1 MPVDLLAAVV
11 AGLVAAQPMEAPVYL
26 QRAAGLG
33 VHQDVFAEGGT
44 LLRAPARVR
53 RLVGWLG
60 HGLLAA
66 VIALLYAA
74 FFDVVGAQDRLWLW
88 GVLGGAIHAVVGGI
102 VVGVFPTVEPS
113 ATPAGSHG
121 VFYRHYGRLDVLTF
135 LSGHLV
141 FGALVGALY
150 ALFAA

>member
-1 MPVDLLAAVV
+1 M
-11 AGLVAAQPMEAPVYL
+11 AAQPVEAPVYL
-26 QRAAGLG
+26 KRAAGLG

-44 LLRAPARVR
+44 LLRAPARIR

-66 VIALLYAA
+66 VIAWHYAA
-74 FFDVVGAQDRLWLW
+74 FFDVVGAQERLWLW
-88 GVLGGAIHAVVGGI
+88 GVLGGASHAVGGI
-102 VVGVFPTVEPS
+102 VVGVFPTIEPS

-121 VFYRHYGRLDVLTF
+121 VFYRNYGRLDVLTF
-135 LSGHLV
+135 LSGHVL